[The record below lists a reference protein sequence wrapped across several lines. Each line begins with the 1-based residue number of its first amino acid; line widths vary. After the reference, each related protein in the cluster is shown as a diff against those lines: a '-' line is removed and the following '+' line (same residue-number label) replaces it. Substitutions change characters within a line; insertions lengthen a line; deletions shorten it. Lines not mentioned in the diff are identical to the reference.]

1 MDIQN
6 EFDIV
11 RPLLRPT
18 DQLASTYP
26 HPTAYEPYNVVYY
39 KEDDIFGMHP
49 DDMCDRIQL
58 AKQDVIKYEF
68 DLRKFRE
75 ILSKIL
81 GFHGSQEDFPYNT
94 RVIPLGFWEETGG
107 QTYPVLLVM
116 PTHTK
121 SFAEI
126 MFQFFATKTSPMI
139 IITPTNR
146 FWAKEAIELFLQR
159 KSIVVSLQEIIE
171 VNDNVWMA
179 TDEWKKTLQ
188 NFRDL
193 LRPPH
198 LIEVP
203 LYEFRKKGEIWH
215 VRFGGQEGF
224 LKDSVGAKTLSILLS
239 KPGESILAVDLYLLG
254 TGIDPQTIPQPSGG
268 VELSDQQS
276 ILEIEQKAK
285 MLIAELDS
293 AQNQGDTVLENEIR
307 EEIDQLSDYLCQVKG
322 LGGRLRKGNDNADS
336 IRRSVQQGI
345 KRVFESL
352 DDDLP
357 DFVKHCRQSISFGF
371 VLRYDSVTNIQW
383 EL

>member
-1 MDIQN
+1 M
-6 EFDIV
+6 
-11 RPLLRPT
+11 LRPT
-18 DQLASTYP
+18 DQLTSTYP

-58 AKQDVIKYEF
+58 TKQDVIKYEF

-81 GFHGSQEDFPYNT
+81 GFHESQEDFPYNT

-126 MFQFFATKTSPMI
+126 MFQLFATKTSPMI

-146 FWAKEAIELFLQR
+146 FWAKEAIELFPQR
-159 KSIVVSLQEIIE
+159 KSIVISLHEIIE
-171 VNDNVWMA
+171 VNDNVWTA
-179 TDEWKKTLQ
+179 TDEWGKTLQ

-203 LYEFRKKGEIWH
+203 LYEFRKKGEIW
-215 VRFGGQEGF
+215 VIRYEGDDMY
-224 LKDSVGAKTLSILLS
+224 LKDSVGVQCISQLLS
-239 KPGESILAVDLYLLG
+239 KPNDPVFVMELRAIVNGQKPESVALIQTRDNVVDTETLTNLKRRYL
-254 TGIDPQTIPQPSGG
+254 
-268 VELSDQQS
+268 ELQSDLEETQRDGNEVAEK
-276 ILEIEQKAK
+276 EIE
-285 MLIAELDS
+285 
-293 AQNQGDTVLENEIR
+293 
-307 EEIDQLSDYLCQVKG
+307 EEMEQIVQYLCQAKTKG
-322 LGGRLRKGNDNADS
+322 GEIRKMNDDFEKSRSATSKAFWRTINLIRNELPQLADYLEKS
-336 IRRSVQQGI
+336 CVVGVVCNYNPEHRIDWI
-345 KRVFESL
+345 L
-352 DDDLP
+352 
-357 DFVKHCRQSISFGF
+357 
-371 VLRYDSVTNIQW
+371 
-383 EL
+383 